1 MKERIIRLFRLIS
14 CITFG
19 TLIATAVWSYISFA
33 VNGESIIN
41 AAIPYVTL
49 WQIVIVGAVCGTG
62 SELILGVKE
71 ASPLEEKIRLAV
83 HYVFINLAVL
93 FCGYKF
99 GWYKLSFGGVMLML
113 LTSAAVYAFTFCLGF
128 HSSRRTADKL
138 TKKLEEYNKS
148 K

>member
-1 MKERIIRLFRLIS
+1 MKERIIRLLRLIS
-14 CITFG
+14 FISFG
-19 TLIATAVWSYISFA
+19 TLIATAVWCFVSLKA
-33 VNGESIIN
+33 NGESVIE
-41 AAIPYVTL
+41 ASIPYVTL

-62 SELILGVKE
+62 SEVILGVKE
-71 ASPLEEKIRLAV
+71 VSPLEEKIRLAV

-113 LTSAAVYAFTFCLGF
+113 LTSAAVYAFTFLLGF
-128 HSSRRTADKL
+128 YSSRKTADKL

>member
-1 MKERIIRLFRLIS
+1 MKERIIRLLRRIS
-14 CITFG
+14 FISFG
-19 TLIATAVWSYISFA
+19 TLIATAVWCFVSLKA
-33 VNGESIIN
+33 NGESVIE
-41 AAIPYVTL
+41 ASIPYVTL
-49 WQIVIVGAVCGTG
+49 WQIVIVGAVCGTE
-62 SELILGVKE
+62 SEVILGVKE

-138 TKKLEEYNKS
+138 TKKLEEFNKS